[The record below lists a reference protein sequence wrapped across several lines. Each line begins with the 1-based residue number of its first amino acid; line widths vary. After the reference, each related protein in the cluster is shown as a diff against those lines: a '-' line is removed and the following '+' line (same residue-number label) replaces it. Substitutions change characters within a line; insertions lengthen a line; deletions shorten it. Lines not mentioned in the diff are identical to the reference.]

1 MPTHRIAEIW
11 PVRNGRY
18 FRILAIPG
26 AITARP
32 PGQLDLDFLWDFL
45 AIAAYDRDADAAHA
59 VPVVAAHLTGWQ
71 RPGDFDLV
79 AENAGSPICAAWA
92 RQFTFGDSDA

>member
-1 MPTHRIAEIW
+1 VPTHRIAEIW

-32 PGQLDLDFLWDFL
+32 LGQLGPP
-45 AIAAYDRDADAAHA
+45 DRFK
-59 VPVVAAHLTGWQ
+59 
-71 RPGDFDLV
+71 RDFDDSFEFEREDALV
-79 AENAGSPICAAWA
+79 GHDQPSCHPQHDGALG
-92 RQFTFGDSDA
+92 